1 MNNAGD
7 KFHAAGALI
16 TALRQRGIDIF
27 LTPDN
32 KIYVDSI
39 PAELTQGMVLLLPEI
54 HILLEREGRRQPP
67 MVSDLANRLLPDAL
81 YSQRAELNKSAG
93 FPLPNQSGSQPE
105 PMVRGKV
112 AAQAADTAIPSSIRT
127 ILLGAATYGGLGIA
141 ALSMV
146 LALGPIL
153 LSLWILGKIMEGAQA
168 LFK

>member
-1 MNNAGD
+1 MNGTGD

-16 TALRQRGIDIF
+16 AALRQRGIEIF

-32 KIYVDSI
+32 KIYVDNI

-54 HILLEREGRRQPP
+54 HLLLEREGRRQPP
-67 MVSDLANRLLPDAL
+67 TVSDLANKLLPDAL
-81 YSQRAELNKSAG
+81 YNQRTELNKLAG
-93 FPLPNQSGSQPE
+93 FSPANQSGSQPE
-105 PMVRGKV
+105 PVVRGKV
-112 AAQAADTAIPSSIRT
+112 TAGSPDTPVSDQIRT

-141 ALSMV
+141 ALSMT

-153 LSLWILGKIMEGAQA
+153 LSLWILGKIAEGIQY